1 MIRTVRT
8 NSENIDFI
16 QLVAL
21 LDNLLADLDGRDHV
35 FYDEFNRLDQIKHVV
50 LIYDDDIAVS
60 CGAIKEFDSETMEIK
75 RMFTTE
81 SQRGKGIA
89 TQVLTELEN
98 WASELGYSKCVLETG
113 KRLPD
118 AVRLYRKNAYRQIP
132 NYRQYIHV
140 ENSMCFEKILNE

>member
-1 MIRTVRT
+1 MITIVRT
-8 NSENIDFI
+8 NSEHNDFI
-16 QLVAL
+16 QLVSQ
-21 LDNLLADLDGRDHV
+21 LDNLLADLDGRDHD
-35 FYDEFNRLDQIKHVV
+35 FFDEFNRLDHIKHVV
-50 LIYDDDIAVS
+50 LAYDGDIAVS

-98 WASELGYSKCVLETG
+98 WAKELGYSKCVLETG

-118 AVRLYRKNAYRQIP
+118 AVRLYRKNAYRQIS
-132 NYRQYIHV
+132 NYRQYIHI
-140 ENSMCFEKILNE
+140 ENSMCFEKNIKE